1 MNTPLYINRILVYPK
16 LGRCDVTLRK
26 GLNVIISEDVL
37 NVNEESDNEDE
48 NNSDNKISLESI
60 NSTGKTTFVHLIDYA
75 LGKNSF
81 IDDKFDENKK
91 LFEGRYV
98 IAEVSINGIN
108 YTVKRSILDTDSVV
122 IYLDWVIKLMME
134 DNFDKKIY
142 KQMNLDGYKSFL
154 EWEIFRGKNYF
165 KDKAI
170 VSYRSI
176 MNFIIR
182 DQFFG
187 FSNYYSGIKN
197 EQAELGRQRLE
208 FLFGLTTSENL
219 LLKEEISKIQSERKN
234 LNNEITVLK
243 KYLSQ
248 ILKKTPASIKKEI
261 KTNENRIDSLKA
273 ELDGYDKKVK
283 FIESDKDKNREM
295 KDKLEEQLKIALNDI
310 TAIKSRISNYTST
323 LHEIENE
330 LNKLRLINASMI
342 ILNPFK
348 YNKCPVFL
356 KEIDSK
362 SNSSY
367 KCPFMENE
375 GDNKNNEIIE
385 ARKKLLEY
393 EKGDLERALVYLN
406 EQLVDSN
413 KSYDLLKA
421 EVKEV
426 NTKIQDRNNDII
438 LKRDSLRDE
447 IKELEYNN
455 VTLESQ
461 VSQHLYLDSLK
472 KSKKDKK
479 VDIDGKKNELSKSYA
494 SIDIINETYNEV
506 VDFLSCSSRQG
517 IINNKTFEPSILFKN
532 GQIDTGAGM
541 RSIAIIA
548 FDLTMLVFS
557 LKSKLKGH
565 YVPYIDVLIHD
576 SPKRNDIYLA
586 MYKKV
591 FDFVIE
597 LEETYL
603 PMGESFQ
610 YIITTLDASKKV
622 LDNRSKYVRLA
633 LDNSGDGGKLF
644 GKTIYI

>member
-219 LLKEEISKIQSERKN
+219 LLKEEISQIQSERKN

-413 KSYDLLKA
+413 KNYDLLKA